1 MNSIKT
7 QIKAEIVADSINQ
20 QGDRWTSLLITFP
33 RIILSE
39 VNTHRM
45 LSKNTSSSRAIPF
58 LKMVESVRNNPFI
71 PIAWQKNHPGMQGT
85 EYLSKTALFNLPE
98 FVQIMSDTLNN
109 MLDKTSKDY
118 LKAKKDL
125 EEKIYIIETYLK
137 DYKVLRGTLDNWWL
151 FARTKAVEA
160 ASILYVF
167 GVTKQLCNRLLEPWM
182 WTTMLISG
190 SEEGW
195 SKFFNLRNPQYVYIG
210 EGDSIIFKSKKEFI
224 NHVKIVDPQAVKC
237 YESLNIIKWL
247 QLNEGHAEIH
257 MMQLAE
263 RIYDAMQESVPKQL
277 KAGEWHCPF
286 SDKITDDNILSF
298 LKEDGD
304 GSWGQKDYD
313 EIRVKISTAMAAR
326 TSYTVIGD
334 EKDINYERMLQLHDE
349 LVSRTP
355 PHSSPFEHCARA
367 MSDDEYYTFVKGRI
381 IEENKQEDGTC
392 DSLNWVEAS
401 GWCNNAKGFIPYRY
415 LIDNKLI

>member
-58 LKMVESVRNNPFI
+58 SKMLEAIKNDPFI
-71 PIAWQKNHPGMQGT
+71 PIAWQKDHKGMQGT
-85 EYLSKTALFNLPE
+85 EYITDE
-98 FVQIMSDTLNN
+98 FGIKVANEEWLIARDSAIFQAEKLNKESN
-109 MLDKTSKDY
+109 
-118 LKAKKDL
+118 
-125 EEKIYIIETYLK
+125 
-137 DYKVLRGTLDNWWL
+137 
-151 FARTKAVEA
+151 
-160 ASILYVF
+160 
-167 GVTKQLCNRLLEPWM
+167 VTKQLCNRLLEPWM

-195 SKFFNLRNPQYVYIG
+195 NNFFSLRNPQYVYIG

-237 YESLNIIKWL
+237 HESLSTIKWL

-263 RIYDAMQESVPKQL
+263 CIYDAMQESVPKQL
-277 KAGEWHCPF
+277 KVGEWHCPF
-286 SDKITDDNILSF
+286 SNKITDDNILSF

-334 EKDINYERMLQLHDE
+334 EKEINYERMLQLHDE
-349 LVSRTP
+349 LVNRTP

-367 MSDDEYYTFVKGRI
+367 MSDKEYKEYFKGKI
-381 IEENKQEDGTC
+381 IHVGCEQEQYDDGSYSE
-392 DSLNWVEAS
+392 DVLISKNGQ